1 MSFRS
6 WSSRLNVFRVV
17 KDTIGSIA
25 ESEKEVE
32 FAAREMEYIIRKE
45 KRAIEEF
52 ERKNSRNGGIGTIR
66 GWLTL
71 KRQSDKNKQ
80 TALDD
85 MKRAME
91 AVKVAEE
98 KVVAIGDRLEE
109 EERKL
114 QVLDI
119 PFKIFS
125 HNIIRTEPRF

>member
-1 MSFRS
+1 MRYY
-6 WSSRLNVFRVV
+6 FRVV

-32 FAAREMEYIIRKE
+32 CAAREMETIIRKE

-66 GWLTL
+66 GWLSL
-71 KRQSDKNKQ
+71 KKESDRNKQ
-80 TALDD
+80 AALED
-85 MKRAME
+85 MKRAMD

-98 KVVAIGDRLEE
+98 KVAAIGDRLEE

-114 QVLDI
+114 QVG
-119 PFKIFS
+119 FS
-125 HNIIRTEPRF
+125 RFCKFGEET

>member
-52 ERKNSRNGGIGTIR
+52 ERKNSRNDWIGKIR
-66 GWLTL
+66 AWLTL
-71 KRQSDKNKQ
+71 KRLSDKNKK
-80 TALDD
+80 TVIND

-91 AVKVAEE
+91 AVRVTEE
-98 KVVAIGDRLEE
+98 KVVAIGFRLEE
-109 EERKL
+109 EEREL
-114 QVLDI
+114 QVLYI
-119 PFKIFS
+119 PLR
-125 HNIIRTEPRF
+125 N

>member
-1 MSFRS
+1 M
-6 WSSRLNVFRVV
+6 NVFRVV

-125 HNIIRTEPRF
+125 HNINRTEPRF